1 MGYSSAV
8 RGHAAFIPLT
18 TLSPFFTTPPSEAPT
33 STSANPHALINLWK
47 CYTNADDTGI
57 ISSTLLHLSSS
68 LSPSSPPIELPSFSK
83 SLITSSTSFAAL
95 LVSPL
100 SGHLADTHGRKP
112 AIYVADILFVIG
124 ALWQAASR
132 SVVSMVVG
140 RFIVGLGIGVGSG
153 VVPMYIAEL
162 APAAYRGRLTTLYT
176 GCITFGQLVAYA
188 VGWWTSSVFSE
199 GIGWRVGVGLGAFP
213 ALVQAVGLLW
223 QPESPRWLVMQGRTK
238 EAREVLRRV
247 LSDGSDDDAIVER
260 LVDFRIREISSA
272 VTMAHS
278 LPRKG
283 SVLLAKFMDLW
294 HDKQGYKALLVVCM
308 LQGLQQFCGF
318 NSVMYFSAT
327 IFAMIGFENPTATSM
342 LVAGTNL
349 MFTFVAFGL
358 IDRVGR
364 RRILL
369 ASIPGMVL
377 GLLLSA
383 FAFAHM
389 DISLHRMTG
398 DTGTNMLRRTPPPYA
413 VLILLSLTLYVASY
427 ALGIG
432 TVPWTAQSEIFKM
445 EHRGLGNGI
454 ATAVNWAGNFLVG
467 ITFLGLLE
475 TLGGATVFL
484 AYAVVCAAGWVG
496 VRKYFGERGG
506 RELEEEVDEEEN

>member
-1 MGYSSAV
+1 
-8 RGHAAFIPLT
+8 
-18 TLSPFFTTPPSEAPT
+18 
-33 STSANPHALINLWK
+33 
-47 CYTNADDTGI
+47 
-57 ISSTLLHLSSS
+57 
-68 LSPSSPPIELPSFSK
+68 
-83 SLITSSTSFAAL
+83 
-95 LVSPL
+95 
-100 SGHLADTHGRKP
+100 
-112 AIYVADILFVIG
+112 
-124 ALWQAASR
+124 
-132 SVVSMVVG
+132 MVVG
-140 RFIVGLGIGVGSG
+140 RFIVGLGVGVGSG

-188 VGWWTSSVFSE
+188 VGWWTSFVFSE
-199 GIGWRVGVGLGAFP
+199 GVGWRVGVGLGALP

-223 QPESPRWLVMQGRTK
+223 QPESPRWLVMRGRTK
-238 EAREVLRRV
+238 EAREILWRV
-247 LSDGSDDDAIVER
+247 LSDGSDDDASVGR
-260 LVDFRIREISSA
+260 LVDLRIWEISSA
-272 VTMAHS
+272 VTMAQEHARAGMALS
-278 LPRKG
+278 SRWKG
-283 SVLLAKFMDLW
+283 NVLLAKFVDIW
-294 HDKQGYKALLVVCM
+294 CDKQGRKALLVVCM

-349 MFTFVAFGL
+349 VFTFVAFGL
-358 IDRVGR
+358 IDRIGR

-369 ASIPGMVL
+369 VSIPGMVL
-377 GLLLSA
+377 GLLLAALA
-383 FAFAHM
+383 FSHM
-389 DISLHRMTG
+389 DIRPHRMSD
-398 DTGTNMLRRTPPPYA
+398 DTGAKVHMHNPPSYA

-432 TVPWTAQSEIFKM
+432 TVPWTAQSEVFKM

-496 VRKYFGERGG
+496 VRRYFGERGG
-506 RELEEEVDEEEN
+506 RELEEEVDGVED